1 MTGFLLLLKAGRQAT
16 GEDKRR
22 NQELRGP
29 LVGAW
34 ALQTG
39 ALGVGKSERG
49 QQTHRNDQR
58 GKERLRVELGP
69 RPQDRH
75 DNHLGTRVHNT
86 QRKGFERRDEEEVR
100 NVLKRTLY

>member
-1 MTGFLLLLKAGRQAT
+1 MTCFLLLLKAGRQAT

-22 NQELRGP
+22 NQELRSP

-49 QQTHRNDQR
+49 QLTHRNGQR
-58 GKERLRVELGP
+58 GKKRLRVELGAPPP
-69 RPQDRH
+69 RQA
-75 DNHLGTRVHNT
+75 
-86 QRKGFERRDEEEVR
+86 
-100 NVLKRTLY
+100 